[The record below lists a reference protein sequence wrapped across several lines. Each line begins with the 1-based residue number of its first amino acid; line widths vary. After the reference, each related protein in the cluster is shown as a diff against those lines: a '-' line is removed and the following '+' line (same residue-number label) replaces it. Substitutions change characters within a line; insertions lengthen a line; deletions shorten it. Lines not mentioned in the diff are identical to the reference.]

1 MAATPEVVSP
11 TPAPTPAPAGSSP
24 PAPQRPAFVPAPAPT
39 KNAWGVKPSAP
50 AASAAALPAAA
61 PSLAEVM
68 SEQLAGDLAQKE
80 EDDMVKTF
88 QMVPDSATVADEVRS
103 AAQAAGLLPEE
114 EVTEDCK
121 DDLLIAQMLQ
131 MQFDKE
137 YDQVAQQK

>member
-1 MAATPEVVSP
+1 MAATPEVVS
-11 TPAPTPAPAGSSP
+11 PTPAPAGSSP

-137 YDQVAQQK
+137 YDQVTQQK